1 MFLKL
6 FLQMTIMLIA
16 LLKNKGFILFEELL
30 KTHFQDSSYKMK
42 LIICKNLF
50 IFVGFVFFAF
60 FGIKRIINDLIN
72 GN

>member
-1 MFLKL
+1 
-6 FLQMTIMLIA
+6 MTIMLIA

-60 FGIKRIINDLIN
+60 FGIKN
-72 GN
+72 